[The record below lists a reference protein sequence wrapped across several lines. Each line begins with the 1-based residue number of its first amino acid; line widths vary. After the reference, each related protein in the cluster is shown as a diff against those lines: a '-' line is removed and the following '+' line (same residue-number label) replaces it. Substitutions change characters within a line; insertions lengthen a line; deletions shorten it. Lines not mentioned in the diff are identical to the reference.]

1 MMVSTSLND
10 ILFLFWLLDVVV
22 NFSRAMYDVVEGNG
36 VVQLVLIFSNSSS
49 FDIIV
54 QVMATDISAAGVN
67 STECEPLNP
76 DNDYTM
82 RLYNVT
88 FPVNV
93 TTRSVDI
100 PVCDDRV
107 FEGDESFSVLIVSN
121 SLPDNVINGTVDQ
134 ATVIIVDD
142 DCKLYIY

>member
-1 MMVSTSLND
+1 M
-10 ILFLFWLLDVVV
+10 

-36 VVQLVLIFSNSSS
+36 VVRPELIFSNPSS
-49 FDIIV
+49 FDITV
-54 QVMATDISAAGVN
+54 QVMATDMSAAGVN
-67 STECEPLNP
+67 STECVPLNP

-82 RLYNVT
+82 GLYNVT

-107 FEGDESFSVLIVSN
+107 FEGNERFSVLIISN
-121 SLPDNVINGTVDQ
+121 SSPDNVISGGLDQ

-142 DCKLYIY
+142 DCEFCIIINVFC